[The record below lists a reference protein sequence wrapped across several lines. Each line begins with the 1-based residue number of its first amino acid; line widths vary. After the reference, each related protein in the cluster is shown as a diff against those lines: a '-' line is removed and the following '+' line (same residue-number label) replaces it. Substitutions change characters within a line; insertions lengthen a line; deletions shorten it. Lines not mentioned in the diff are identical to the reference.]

1 MSNVFDYWDFKLK
14 LIQPCLGAQAS
25 ANIMSE
31 FVNEKNK
38 KLIAQANS
46 SEKKLLKSLKKYKG
60 DQISQEKEI
69 EELTALLRQRQQLI
83 DIHEPIPTTVAEI
96 VEYSKSLEER
106 VAEYLENQD
115 SEEVHKATVFL
126 RDEKG
131 MPAIS
136 THIILGQLKSILSNV
151 TNNSSDKESRIFKS
165 KVAIGE
171 ALSMDFKFVETLVSF
186 DKDIM
191 KNEDGTRNLLI
202 RPIRFMRMG
211 QSVTA
216 IAASEQVPAG
226 ATTSMTFRIRKDSPL
241 NDEETLKYLFEHSKN
256 IGIGSY
262 RNSNMYGAYVFQLKK
277 LENFKEDFGD
287 WN

>member
-1 MSNVFDYWDFKLK
+1 MF
-14 LIQPCLGAQAS
+14 
-25 ANIMSE
+25 
-31 FVNEKNK
+31 
-38 KLIAQANS
+38 
-46 SEKKLLKSLKKYKG
+46 
-60 DQISQEKEI
+60 
-69 EELTALLRQRQQLI
+69 R
-83 DIHEPIPTTVAEI
+83 
-96 VEYSKSLEER
+96 
-106 VAEYLENQD
+106 
-115 SEEVHKATVFL
+115 

-186 DKDIM
+186 DKDII

-226 ATTSMTFRIRKDSPL
+226 AMTSMTFRIRKDSPL